1 MSKKLSP
8 DILNIYI
15 FMHISMLVNCVSLTT
30 FTTAMLKPKVSI
42 INVYDTTKAYNIE
55 FIKTNH
61 LPSENEHHKSAQGIG
76 RGESVSATSPS
87 RSRQIEFDSRSVR
100 MVSDSCLRVLLHEA
114 LLNVLSC
121 DLGAF

>member
-1 MSKKLSP
+1 
-8 DILNIYI
+8 
-15 FMHISMLVNCVSLTT
+15 MHISLLVNCVSLTT

-42 INVYDTTKAYNIE
+42 INVYDTSKAYNIE
-55 FIKTNH
+55 FIKTITII
-61 LPSENEHHKSAQGIG
+61 PSENEHHKSAQGIG